1 MIAYGGGEVKPGLKK
16 NAALPC
22 GGEQEQFKIIRTMAA

>member
-1 MIAYGGGEVKPGLKK
+1 MAAGKSNPVLK
-16 NAALPC
+16 NTAALPC